1 MTPEQI
7 HDALTLLP
15 ADLIT
20 EADKVRSTPRKM
32 PLRLRSRVAAAACA
46 AIVLMLGSF
55 AIANFL
61 PSMQKS
67 AESIAEAPAA
77 EAPNAP
83 APMAP
88 AEMQQESFAMDTITL
103 TPTGEPEEAPAAEA
117 PDGDHRHIFDESHT
131 TNNSTAAIGGYC
143 GNTLTTVTIGGDSFD
158 LWGSDSIAITRI
170 LDNLDY
176 DPNQICRC
184 IAPILVDTELIAG
197 IEVNL
202 TEGFARC
209 EMGQASLTKKQVQ
222 TIQAIIDSLEIVVEE
237 LPVET
242 SIDLTGVQ
250 YISTPVRPGNHT
262 VGDPRTTLIPS
273 AGALY
278 DYYVNYCEVFYMD
291 DYFAATV
298 PYNRAWFLTNDLLI
312 LRIGAPHP
320 EFHYDVTAFA
330 LKPDTD
336 PTAWQ
341 ITLERNPDEP
351 TDIAFDNNSM
361 WHILIPVP
369 KGMLTE
375 DAVILIDFS

>member
-1 MTPEQI
+1 M
-7 HDALTLLP
+7 
-15 ADLIT
+15 
-20 EADKVRSTPRKM
+20 
-32 PLRLRSRVAAAACA
+32 
-46 AIVLMLGSF
+46 
-55 AIANFL
+55 
-61 PSMQKS
+61 
-67 AESIAEAPAA
+67 
-77 EAPNAP
+77 
-83 APMAP
+83 
-88 AEMQQESFAMDTITL
+88 
-103 TPTGEPEEAPAAEA
+103 
-117 PDGDHRHIFDESHT
+117 
-131 TNNSTAAIGGYC
+131 
-143 GNTLTTVTIGGDSFD
+143 
-158 LWGSDSIAITRI
+158 
-170 LDNLDY
+170 
-176 DPNQICRC
+176 
-184 IAPILVDTELIAG
+184 
-197 IEVNL
+197 
-202 TEGFARC
+202 
-209 EMGQASLTKKQVQ
+209 
-222 TIQAIIDSLEIVVEE
+222 
-237 LPVET
+237 ET

-330 LKPDTD
+330 LKPDTV